1 MKTLASLP
9 LPLLLSLRSHFGS
22 HRALSAI
29 TILAIGISVSLATGL
44 EMSSRGVEAELV
56 RTADELAGAAQIEVT
71 GGSLGIPESLLAEV
85 TAVPGVSI
93 AAPFVEA
100 GFRILADPAR
110 DSPLY
115 VIGVDLLADPSVRS
129 YSLGSGNASIDDPMR
144 LIAMPNSVLLSQTLA
159 MRMGIAQG
167 DLIAVRFGHKQFE
180 LAVRGIL
187 SPGGVA
193 DAFGGQIAVMDVYS
207 LQSLLQRQGWLDR
220 IDIVAENG
228 HSVTDVMQS
237 VRGAVAGRAT
247 VRRSAT
253 RDLWVENAL
262 ATLRFVVAA
271 LVVVAVIAASLLA
284 YGATALFVDRRMQE
298 LALLRLAG
306 MEGHRVRELL
316 YMDVILLAV
325 AGCGIGFA
333 FALPISQT
341 FLDVLSG
348 ISGFLQNIQI
358 QRLEVRPATVLVGI
372 GVGLLVALIGVIEPA
387 RRAIL
392 SPPLEVLMGARAG
405 QTSDTTSRLAG
416 ASAVGLTIVW
426 IILSVVPV
434 GLPPLPRVA
443 ALLLVGVSALTMAV
457 WNPLPRVLHA
467 LRPVFERVLPGVGR
481 LAGASLV
488 ARPAQTAITIACV
501 AGVLAGVTISLS
513 LVSSVTRTLDAWTAS
528 QFKGG
533 VFVTAGTALTV
544 RAEELI
550 SPETLATIRETP
562 GVRAIYDQIS
572 ATILYQGEEVL
583 LSAGSMAVLANYG
596 QLPLISGDSRIAAQA
611 LSRGDVVVSD
621 GFKRRFGVD
630 QGDTLTLDTP
640 RGERTFRVAGVIRDY
655 AGPAGS
661 VTMDIGTFDK
671 LWPRKGSRN
680 AVLWTEGSAAQV
692 IGEILHRVGDRQT
705 LFLVYGD
712 ELERFATRLLDR
724 FTRLLKLVAL
734 LTAALGGIAVL
745 NMLLG
750 AVAARTRE
758 IAILRSAGA
767 TRSQVQALILV
778 DGIVLSSFGGFGGI
792 LIGLACAYPIVSKII
807 PAAVGWSL
815 TFSVRIADIG
825 AVILGLAL
833 MSLLASYYPAA
844 LAARTPIREAFV
856 PE

>member
-1 MKTLASLP
+1 
-9 LPLLLSLRSHFGS
+9 
-22 HRALSAI
+22 
-29 TILAIGISVSLATGL
+29 
-44 EMSSRGVEAELV
+44 MSSRGVEAELV

-71 GGSLGIPESLLAEV
+71 GGSLGIPDTLLDEV
-85 TAVPGVSI
+85 AAVPGVSV

-110 DSPLY
+110 DLPLY

-129 YSLGSGNASIDDPMR
+129 YSLGQGEASIDDPMR
-144 LIAMPNSVLLSQTLA
+144 LIAVPNSVLLSYTLA
-159 MRMGIAQG
+159 KRLGVVPG
-167 DLIAVRFGHKQFE
+167 DSLAVRFGHKQFK
-180 LAVRGIL
+180 LVVRGVL

-220 IDIVAENG
+220 VDIVVKNG
-228 HSVTDVMQS
+228 HSVADVMQS
-237 VRGAVAGRAT
+237 VREAVAGRAT
-247 VRRSAT
+247 VRPSAT
-253 RDLWVENAL
+253 RDLWVENVL
-262 ATLRFVVAA
+262 ATLRFIVAA

-284 YGATALFVDRRMQE
+284 YGATSLFVDRRMQE

-306 MEGHRVRELL
+306 MEGPRIRKLL

-358 QRLEVRPATVLVGI
+358 QRLEVRPVAVLAGV
-372 GVGLLVALIGVIEPA
+372 GVGLLVALIGVVEPA

-392 SPPLEVLMGARAG
+392 SPPLEVLIGARGG
-405 QTSDTTSRLAG
+405 QTSRTKSTLVGAG
-416 ASAVGLTIVW
+416 SVGLTIVW
-426 IILSVVPV
+426 ITLSVVPV

-443 ALLLVGVSALTMAV
+443 ALLIVGVLALTMAV
-457 WNPLPRVLHA
+457 WNPLPRLLHS
-467 LRPVFERVLPGVGR
+467 LRPVFEHVLPGIGR

-488 ARPAQTAITIACV
+488 ARPAQTATTIACV

-513 LVSSVTRTLDAWTAS
+513 LVGSVTRTLDTWTAS
-528 QFKGG
+528 QFRGG
-533 VFVTAGTALTV
+533 IFVTAGTALTV

-562 GVRAIYDQIS
+562 GVRAVYDQIT
-572 ATILYQGEEVL
+572 ATILYRGEEVL
-583 LSAGSMAVLANYG
+583 LSAGSMGVLANYG
-596 QLPLISGDSRIAAQA
+596 HLPLVSGDSSATAQA
-611 LSRGDVVVSD
+611 LTRGEVVVSD
-621 GFKRRFGVD
+621 GFRRRFGVD
-630 QGDTLTLDTP
+630 QGAVINLDTP
-640 RGERTFRVAGVIRDY
+640 RGERPFRVAGVIRDY

-661 VTMDIGTFDK
+661 LTMDIATFDK

-680 AVLWTEGSAAQV
+680 AVLWTEGSSAQV
-692 IGEILHRVGDRQT
+692 VGEILHRVGDRQT
-705 LFLVYGD
+705 LFLVYGND
-712 ELERFATRLLDR
+712 LERFATRLLDR
-724 FTRLLKLVAL
+724 FARLLKLVAL
-734 LTAALGGIAVL
+734 MTAALGGIAIL

-767 TRSQVQALILV
+767 TRSQVQALILI
-778 DGIVLSSFGGFGGI
+778 DGTLLSLFGGFGGI

-815 TFSVRIADIG
+815 TFSVRIAEIG
-825 AVILGLAL
+825 AIVTGLPIV
-833 MSLLASYYPAA
+833 SLLASYYPAA
-844 LAARTPIREAFV
+844 LAARTPIREAFI